1 LDIDIYDNDRLVKSH
16 VYLVTL
22 GFTGTINVF
31 SAIDKNVH
39 RSKRKLIGSAVTE
52 RSMRGFEPT
61 MNSQIDVYITQILES
76 SQASSPVN
84 ISERAKRLGSDIVCL
99 LAFGY
104 PLNTQTDKTYRSLQ
118 TGISASNAHNNVL
131 MQWPLLASYWIAYP
145 LHLLTYHLQKA
156 AFALINNMISTRVA
170 EGKDARHDLYSQVA
184 DEIPA
189 ADVWSEAL
197 FFLPAGMSRLNANG
211 GSPMR

>member
-1 LDIDIYDNDRLVKSH
+1 MDIDIYDNDRLVKSR

-22 GFTGTINVF
+22 GFTGTVNVF
-31 SAIDKNVH
+31 SAIDKTVH

-52 RSMRGFEPT
+52 RSMRAFEPT
-61 MNSQIDVYITQILES
+61 MVSQVDVYIKQILKS
-76 SQASSPVN
+76 SQTFSPVN
-84 ISERAKRLGSDIVCL
+84 ISERAKRLGSDVVCL

-104 PLNTQTDKTYRSLQ
+104 PLKTQTDKTYRSLQ
-118 TGISASNAHNNVL
+118 SGIAASNAHNNIL

-156 AFALINNMISTRVA
+156 AMALISNMISTRVA

-197 FFLPAGMSRLNANG
+197 FFLPAGLSRLD
-211 GSPMR
+211 S